1 MNFNIGN
8 WIDEHFIAPVDDFAR
23 KHFDGIW
30 WFNVIAPTI
39 SIIISLMLIIV
50 SVRRLG

>member
-1 MNFNIGN
+1 MNFSIGN
-8 WIDEHFIAPVDDFAR
+8 WIDEHIIDPMNDFAR
-23 KHFDGIW
+23 KHPDGIW
-30 WFNVIAPTI
+30 WFTVIAPII